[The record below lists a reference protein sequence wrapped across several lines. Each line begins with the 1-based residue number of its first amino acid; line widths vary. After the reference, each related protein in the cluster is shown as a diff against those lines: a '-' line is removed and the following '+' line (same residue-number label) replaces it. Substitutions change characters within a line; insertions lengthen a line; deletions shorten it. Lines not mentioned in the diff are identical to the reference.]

1 MALQVHRDHRVFLG
15 FLALLGMMAKMASQ
29 DLLEN
34 RENLENQASQARRV
48 PEAYRVSKDRGE
60 ILVPQ
65 VRGGNQVRQVLL
77 GVRGHQ
83 GRTEILAP

>member
-1 MALQVHRDHRVFLG
+1 MALQVHRAHQVFLD
-15 FLALLGMMAKMASQ
+15 FLALLVMMAKMASQ

-34 RENLENQASQARRV
+34 RENLENQASQARKV

-60 ILVPQ
+60 IQVPQ
-65 VRGGNQVRQVLL
+65 AHGGNQVRQVLL

-83 GRTEILAP
+83 GRMVTLAP